1 VSDLPDPALHFVAP
15 DDYDAESE
23 RQTLERA
30 DFDAPT
36 WLLVW
41 RRFRRHRLGI
51 ACVLF
56 LATLYAMLPFMEMI
70 APYPPNAFDE
80 DNIFAPP
87 QGLFLFHNGEYTG
100 LHTYPT
106 ATIYDTGTGLVKPI
120 TNEHNAQPVPVLT
133 TCGAPYRLLGLFE
146 SRFHLI
152 CPPEGGELFL
162 LGSDRLGRDV
172 LSRILHG
179 ARLSLTIGLIGVTVS
194 FAIGLTLGGIAGYFG
209 GWIDAAVQR
218 AIEVFRSLPELPIW
232 LALSAA
238 VPVNWD
244 SLAVFAMISV
254 ILGLLDWP
262 GLARAVR
269 SKFLALREEDYV
281 RAAELMGASP
291 GRVIWGHM
299 MPNFMSHLI
308 ASASLS
314 IPAMILGETALSFLG
329 FGIRPPSVSWGLG
342 DPGRAGVLVCRRR
355 PAGCAGSVF
364 LTLGPAGKG
373 IEFRNC
379 PIATHPVAI
388 TSDAVANVTNPD
400 AVGSGAPGR
409 ELHTGGSGVV
419 RRGAYGAG
427 KDPGRR
433 RGRAG
438 RVLRDDIEGW
448 A

>member
-1 VSDLPDPALHFVAP
+1 MTERPELQEHYVAP
-15 DDYDAESE
+15 DDYDAAAD
-23 RQTLERA
+23 RQVLDRA

-36 WLLVW
+36 RVLVW
-41 RRFRRHRLGI
+41 RRFRRHRLGVF
-51 ACVLF
+51 CGVLL
-56 LATLYAMLPFMEMI
+56 LALYAMLPFMETI
-70 APYPPNAFDE
+70 APYAPNTFHE

-87 QGLFLFHNGEYTG
+87 QGLYLLHNGEYTG

-106 ATIYDTGTGLVKPI
+106 ATIYDTHTGLVRAV
-120 TNEHNAQPVPVLT
+120 TNQHTVLPVPVLT
-133 TCGAPYRLLGLFE
+133 TCGEPYRLLGLFE

-152 CPPEGGELFL
+152 CPPERGELFL

-194 FAIGLTLGGIAGYFG
+194 FTIGLTLGGIAGYFG
-209 GWIDAAVQR
+209 GWIDSVVQR

-244 SLAVFAMISV
+244 SLAVCAMISV

-291 GRVIWGHM
+291 SRVIWAHM

-329 FGIRPPSVSWGLG
+329 FGIRPPSVSWGLMLNDALSAGLGALELYPWILIPMIPVILVVLAFSFVG
-342 DPGRAGVLVCRRR
+342 DA
-355 PAGCAGSVF
+355 
-364 LTLGPAGKG
+364 
-373 IEFRNC
+373 
-379 PIATHPVAI
+379 
-388 TSDAVANVTNPD
+388 
-400 AVGSGAPGR
+400 
-409 ELHTGGSGVV
+409 
-419 RRGAYGAG
+419 
-427 KDPGRR
+427 
-433 RGRAG
+433 
-438 RVLRDDIEGW
+438 LRDALDPYS
-448 A
+448 

>member
-1 VSDLPDPALHFVAP
+1 MTEHYVAP
-15 DDYDAESE
+15 DEYDAAAD
-23 RQTLERA
+23 RLVLDRA

-36 WLLVW
+36 RVLVW
-41 RRFRRHRLGI
+41 RRFRRHRLGVF
-51 ACVLF
+51 CGLF
-56 LATLYAMLPFMEMI
+56 LVVIYALLPFMEVVT
-70 APYPPNAFDE
+70 PYEPNAFDE
-80 DNIFAPP
+80 DNVFAPP
-87 QGLFLFHNGEYTG
+87 QGLYLYHNGEFTG

-106 ATIYDTGTGLVKPI
+106 ATVYDPATGLVKAVTDRETPM
-120 TNEHNAQPVPVLT
+120 PVRLLAN
-133 TCGAPYRLLGLFE
+133 CGEPYRLLGLIE
-146 SRFHLI
+146 ARFHI
-152 CPPEGGELFL
+152 YCPPEGGELFL

-194 FAIGLTLGGIAGYFG
+194 FMIGLTLGGIAGYFG

-238 VPVNWD
+238 VPVSWD
-244 SLAVFAMISV
+244 SLTVFVMISV

-291 GRVIWGHM
+291 GRVIRAHM

-329 FGIRPPSVSWGLG
+329 FGIRPPSVSWGLMLNDALNAGLGALELYPWVLTPMIPVILVVLAFSFVG
-342 DPGRAGVLVCRRR
+342 DA
-355 PAGCAGSVF
+355 
-364 LTLGPAGKG
+364 
-373 IEFRNC
+373 
-379 PIATHPVAI
+379 
-388 TSDAVANVTNPD
+388 
-400 AVGSGAPGR
+400 
-409 ELHTGGSGVV
+409 
-419 RRGAYGAG
+419 
-427 KDPGRR
+427 
-433 RGRAG
+433 
-438 RVLRDDIEGW
+438 LRDALDPYS
-448 A
+448 

>member
-1 VSDLPDPALHFVAP
+1 VTDQLEHFAGHFVAP
-15 DDYDAESE
+15 DNYDAEVD
-23 RQTLERA
+23 RQALDRA

-36 WLLVW
+36 RVLVW
-41 RRFRRHRLGI
+41 RRFKRHRLGV
-51 ACVLF
+51 ACGLF
-56 LATLYAMLPFMEMI
+56 LFALYAMLPFMETI
-70 APYPPNAFDE
+70 APYAPNAIDE

-87 QGLFLFHNGEYTG
+87 QGLYLFHDGEYTG

-106 ATIYDTGTGLVKPI
+106 ATVYDIATGLVK
-120 TNEHNAQPVPVLT
+120 TVANATDAQPVPVLT
-133 TCGAPYRLLGLFE
+133 TCGETYRLLGLIE

-152 CPPEGGELFL
+152 CPPEGGALFL
-162 LGSDRLGRDV
+162 FGSDRLGRDV

-194 FAIGLTLGGIAGYFG
+194 FVIGLTLGGIAGYSG

-238 VPVNWD
+238 VPVNWN
-244 SLAVFAMISV
+244 SLAVFMMISV

-291 GRVIWGHM
+291 GRIIRAHM

-329 FGIRPPSVSWGLG
+329 FGIRPPSVSWGLMLNDALNAGLGALEIYPWVLLPMIPVILVVLAFSFVG
-342 DPGRAGVLVCRRR
+342 DA
-355 PAGCAGSVF
+355 
-364 LTLGPAGKG
+364 
-373 IEFRNC
+373 
-379 PIATHPVAI
+379 
-388 TSDAVANVTNPD
+388 
-400 AVGSGAPGR
+400 
-409 ELHTGGSGVV
+409 
-419 RRGAYGAG
+419 
-427 KDPGRR
+427 
-433 RGRAG
+433 
-438 RVLRDDIEGW
+438 LRDALDPYS
-448 A
+448 